1 MGVNLVLAL
10 FAGAVVVLSLFSTLF
25 QRLSLPGP
33 LLALAFG
40 VLIGPLRTGAD
51 PHGRLRGPHQHAAGA
66 GSTTHS
72 CRRTDRRRAAA
83 AARILEAQPLLAAGH
98 HRDRYGRHARS
109 GHRRPLGG
117 ADRSLRH
124 GTDDR
129 GDHHP
134 HPPSGDHP
142 NRHRLAGRG
151 EGPRASP
158 VQPLGGKRDQRRSG
172 LSVRDAAHTA
182 DDQPPQLHWWAP
194 IIVIAAILGRR
205 LVTIWTLRPLF
216 RTLHNRPQ
224 TFFLSWFAP
233 IGVSALFYATL
244 AEKHTGN
251 PEIFTYASL
260 AITASVLIHGLSAA
274 PISAWLKRHQSQSS
288 DEAEAPSRIA

>member
-1 MGVNLVLAL
+1 MEDFGVPT
-10 FAGAVVVLSLFSTLF
+10 STLLE
-25 QRLSLPGP
+25 QGARLTLAVGLTGVALRLPHGYWKRNLRW
-33 LLALAFG
+33 LLVIIGIGMAAMLAVG
-40 VLIGPLRTGAD
+40 TGA
-51 PHGRLRGPHQHAAGA
+51 LWAGLTVPFVMA
-66 GSTTHS
+66 LMIGAIITPTHPVVTTPIVTGS
-72 CRRTDRRRAAA
+72 
-83 AARILEAQPLLAAGH
+83 LAEEKVPE
-98 HRDRYGRHARS
+98 RVRY
-109 GHRRPLGG
+109 
-117 ADRSLRH
+117 
-124 GTDDR
+124 
-129 GDHHP
+129 
-134 HPPSGDHP
+134 
-142 NRHRLAGRG
+142 N
-151 EGPRASP
+151 
-158 VQPLGGKRDQRRSG
+158 
-172 LSVRDAAHTA
+172 LSVESGINDGLAYLFVMLPILLMTS
-182 DDQPPQLHWWAP
+182 PPQLHWWAP

-288 DEAEAPSRIA
+288 DEAEAPSRTA